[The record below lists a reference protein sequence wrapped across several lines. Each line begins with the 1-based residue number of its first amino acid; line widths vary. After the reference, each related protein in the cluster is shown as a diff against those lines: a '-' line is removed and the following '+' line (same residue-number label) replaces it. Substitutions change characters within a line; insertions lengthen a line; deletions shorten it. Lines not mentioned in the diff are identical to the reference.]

1 MNAAGLEGDHAGARV
16 MATKFRMVSGS
27 RDRLPAASPSAGVE
41 PPLPPECALNR
52 RIAAAVTTK
61 FDKSEQMGGVFP
73 PTIRTYLAHSRTD
86 AASVATSPASRC
98 TRLPRT
104 AAS

>member
-1 MNAAGLEGDHAGARV
+1 M
-16 MATKFRMVSGS
+16 
-27 RDRLPAASPSAGVE
+27 
-41 PPLPPECALNR
+41 PPECALNR

-86 AASVATSPASRC
+86 AASVAASRC
-98 TRLPRT
+98 PRPPRT